1 MSSAQDQ
8 PPGTANKPMTTTAG
22 SGIPGQRPAQE
33 STGYQESVESSRP
46 EDRRAQGY
54 RESAEYRPDA
64 RRRHYGMAATLMILS
79 GLLTCF
85 IGITGIIKGIFFN
98 TVTTYPFYFSVRG
111 RGVTLLV
118 IGAVVFVVGL
128 ALLVRMHWARHVA
141 TVVAVVSAIANF
153 IFIPFYPFWSIVVLA
168 LDVLIIWELTR
179 EDRGRREYAALPR
192 PARTAR
198 AGRSLDGSHG
208 SR

>member
-8 PPGTANKPMTTTAG
+8 PPGTAGRPPATTAG
-22 SGIPGQRPAQE
+22 AGVPGQRATE
-33 STGYQESVESSRP
+33 EGTGYQR
-46 EDRRAQGY
+46 
-54 RESAEYRPDA
+54 SAEYSAREYRELAGYRPEA
-64 RRRHYGMAATLMILS
+64 RRRHYGMAATVMILS

-118 IGAVVFVVGL
+118 IGAVMVVVGL
-128 ALLVRMHWARHVA
+128 ALLLRMHWARHVA

-153 IFIPFYPFWSIVVLA
+153 VFLPFYPLWSIVILA
-168 LDVLIIWELTR
+168 LNVLIIWELER
-179 EDRGRREYAALPR
+179 DDRGRREYAALPR
-192 PARTAR
+192 
-198 AGRSLDGSHG
+198 
-208 SR
+208 